1 MFQVIRNMLFH
12 TTHKRLN
19 EVMYDIDLFYS
30 YLEKNNANVDEWY
43 FRNVFTLNYCYFLK
57 NFSYLK
63 NEEQNYLHRGVLT
76 LMLFKSFSKIQSGN
90 YFQAKENYKNT
101 EVKLVKFSTTDPLT
115 EKLRKLTL
123 GATKL
128 LKKTKNKKIDS
139 NENKELIRSVTWALH
154 NIVLINEP
162 SKVKSIER

>member
-1 MFQVIRNMLFH
+1 MFQSIRNMFFH
-12 TTHKRLN
+12 TNQKRLN

-43 FRNVFTLNYCYFLK
+43 FRNVFTIDYCYFLK
-57 NFSYLK
+57 NFSHLN

-76 LMLFKSFSKIQSGN
+76 LILFKSFSKIQGGN
-90 YFQAKENYKNT
+90 YFQTQDSCKDAEL
-101 EVKLVKFSTTDPLT
+101 KLSKFSTTDPLT
-115 EKLRKLTL
+115 DKLCKLTL
-123 GATKL
+123 GAIKIIE
-128 LKKTKNKKIDS
+128 KSEKKKIES